1 MLAIKEMG
9 LDYQKWRDGEYSK
22 EVMEEVRAFYDLKTL
37 VEAHTKDAEAQ
48 EMERRSRKKK

>member
-22 EVMEEVRAFYDLKTL
+22 EVMEEVRAFYDLKML

-48 EMERRSRKKK
+48 EMERRSRKRK